1 MEHQS
6 SQVPKLLLSR
16 SEKAQAVLPLVKP
29 VPIGLKYSYNL
40 KWSNVIPE
48 RNAGAEFH
56 SELFNSE
63 ESLLP
68 KSFYSRLSW
77 ALGPYHFDVFE
88 VITRV
93 LILIEF

>member
-1 MEHQS
+1 
-6 SQVPKLLLSR
+6 LLSR
-16 SEKAQAVLPLVKP
+16 SEKAQAVLRLVKP

-63 ESLLP
+63 E
-68 KSFYSRLSW
+68 YSRLSW
-77 ALGPYHFDVFE
+77 ALGPYHFDDFE
-88 VITRV
+88 VITGV
-93 LILIEF
+93 LMLLEFLLN